1 MREQSP
7 SPGHPRPG
15 VGRIASCAVG
25 DLSRTY
31 HYRLVKWVSLNGWG
45 IYGLKGRGIHGWNG
59 WGIHGLNG
67 WGSYGKVYVSYCFFW
82 AKNTGLQWSTVSGHC
97 MTTVFGPFNLN
108 SLTLSHTW
116 LHFVH
121 ERAVPI
127 WPKCVLCSGWPSFF
141 FFLCQVMLGGHWFS
155 ELFGDP
161 DTADPSTI
169 TRTALDTLR
178 DHLGIR
184 QTPSLTVTRV
194 HKVYTH
200 LCGYIGFLYHITSLS
215 KYFIRWTAEC
225 IYNNSLH
232 KTCMLYPNGL
242 HKIE

>member
-7 SPGHPRPG
+7 S
-15 VGRIASCAVG
+15 GRNVSCAVG
-25 DLSRTY
+25 DL
-31 HYRLVKWVSLNGWG
+31 
-45 IYGLKGRGIHGWNG
+45 
-59 WGIHGLNG
+59 
-67 WGSYGKVYVSYCFFW
+67 
-82 AKNTGLQWSTVSGHC
+82 
-97 MTTVFGPFNLN
+97 
-108 SLTLSHTW
+108 
-116 LHFVH
+116 
-121 ERAVPI
+121 
-127 WPKCVLCSGWPSFF
+127 PS
-141 FFLCQVMLGGHWFS
+141 FLCQVMLGGHWFS

-215 KYFIRWTAEC
+215 KYFI
-225 IYNNSLH
+225 
-232 KTCMLYPNGL
+232 G
-242 HKIE
+242 